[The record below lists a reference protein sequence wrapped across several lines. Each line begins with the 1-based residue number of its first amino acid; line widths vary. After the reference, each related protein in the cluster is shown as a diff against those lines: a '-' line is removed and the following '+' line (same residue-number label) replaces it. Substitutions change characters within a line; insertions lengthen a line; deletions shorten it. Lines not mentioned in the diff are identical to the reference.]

1 MATLEYHDKR
11 IVYSVVFG
19 AVIFLSAITGYNIN
33 MGVKYQKEISEHEE
47 KIGKLEQNQSQRKFL
62 HKELKEEEI
71 KQIKTDALFVNKLI
85 AIDIFPWDRL
95 LETLEDNIPEDII
108 LMNLSLSDIYG
119 SDIYGSDIYG
129 SDIYDKLL
137 LKGYAGSIEKIALFL
152 KKLEAST
159 MFQKCMILKLSV
171 EKGSLKEISKKKSF
185 NIYFEIETSLLMN
198 EIFPEDKYG
207 NLATTLVQLAE

>member
-11 IVYSVVFG
+11 IVYSVVLG
-19 AVIFLSAITGYNIN
+19 AIIFLSAITGYNIN
-33 MGVKYQKEISEHEE
+33 MGVKYQKEISEYEE
-47 KIGKLEQNQSQRKFL
+47 KIGKLEQNQSQKKFL

-119 SDIYGSDIYG
+119 SDIY
-129 SDIYDKLL
+129 DKLL
-137 LKGYAGSIEKIALFL
+137 LKGSGDSIEKIALFL
-152 KKLEAST
+152 KKLEESS

-171 EKGSLKEISKKKSF
+171 EKGSLEEISKKKSF
-185 NIYFEIETSLLMN
+185 NIYFEIESLLLMN
-198 EIFPEDKYG
+198 EIFSEDKYG
-207 NLATTLVQLAE
+207 NFATTLVQLAE

>member
-11 IVYSVVFG
+11 IVYLVVLG
-19 AVIFLSAITGYNIN
+19 AIIFLSAITGYNIN
-33 MGVKYQKEISEHEE
+33 MGVKYQKEISEYEG

-95 LETLEDNIPEDII
+95 LEALEDNMPEDII
-108 LMNLSLSDIYG
+108 LMSLSLSNID
-119 SDIYGSDIYG
+119 G

-137 LKGYAGSIEKIALFL
+137 LKGSAGSIEKIALFL
-152 KKLEAST
+152 KKLEESSI
-159 MFQKCMILKLSV
+159 FQKCMILKLSV
-171 EKGSLKEISKKKSF
+171 EKGNLEEIAKKKSF
-185 NIYFEIETSLLMN
+185 NIYFEIESSLLMN

-207 NLATTLVQLAE
+207 NFATTLVQ

>member
-1 MATLEYHDKR
+1 MASLEYHDKR
-11 IVYSVVFG
+11 VVYSVVLG
-19 AVIFLSAITGYNIN
+19 AIIFLSAITGYNIN
-33 MGVKYQKEISEHEE
+33 MGVKYQKEISEYEE
-47 KIGKLEQNQSQRKFL
+47 KIEKLEQNQSQKKFL

-95 LETLEDNIPEDII
+95 IKTLEDNIPEDII
-108 LMNLSLSDIYG
+108 LMNLSLSD
-119 SDIYGSDIYG
+119 SYG

-152 KKLEAST
+152 KKLEESSI
-159 MFQKCMILKLSV
+159 FQKCMILKLSV

-185 NIYFEIETSLLMN
+185 NIYFEIEGSLLMN

-207 NLATTLVQLAE
+207 NLATCAVSH

>member
-11 IVYSVVFG
+11 IVYSVVLG
-19 AVIFLSAITGYNIN
+19 AIIFLSAITGYNIN
-33 MGVKYQKEISEHEE
+33 MGVKYQKEISEYEE
-47 KIGKLEQNQSQRKFL
+47 KIGKLEQNQSQKKFL

-119 SDIYGSDIYG
+119 SN
-129 SDIYDKLL
+129 IYDKLL
-137 LKGYAGSIEKIALFL
+137 LKGSAGSIEKIALFL
-152 KKLEAST
+152 KKLEESS

-171 EKGSLKEISKKKSF
+171 EKGSLEEISKKKSF
-185 NIYFEIETSLLMN
+185 NIYFEIESLLIIN

>member
-11 IVYSVVFG
+11 IVYSVVLG
-19 AVIFLSAITGYNIN
+19 AIIFLSAITGYNIN
-33 MGVKYQKEISEHEE
+33 MGVKYQKEISEYEE
-47 KIGKLEQNQSQRKFL
+47 KIGKLEQNQSQKKFL

-119 SDIYGSDIYG
+119 SN
-129 SDIYDKLL
+129 IYDKLL
-137 LKGYAGSIEKIALFL
+137 LKGSAGSIEKIALFL
-152 KKLEAST
+152 KKLEESS

-171 EKGSLKEISKKKSF
+171 EKGSLEEISKKKSF
-185 NIYFEIETSLLMN
+185 NIYFEIESLL
-198 EIFPEDKYG
+198 IPKLSDFGLD
-207 NLATTLVQLAE
+207 LH

>member
-11 IVYSVVFG
+11 IVYSVVLG
-19 AVIFLSAITGYNIN
+19 AIIFLSAITGYNIN
-33 MGVKYQKEISEHEE
+33 MGVKYQKEISGYEE
-47 KIGKLEQNQSQRKFL
+47 KIGKLEQNQSRREFF
-62 HKELKEEEI
+62 HRELKEEEI

-95 LETLEDNIPEDII
+95 LETLEDNMPEDII

-119 SDIYGSDIYG
+119 SDIY
-129 SDIYDKLL
+129 DKLL
-137 LKGYAGSIEKIALFL
+137 LQGCSGSIEKIALFL
-152 KKLEAST
+152 KKLEESSI
-159 MFQKCMILKLSV
+159 FQKCMILKLSV
-171 EKGSLKEISKKKSF
+171 EKGGLEEISKKKSF
-185 NIYFEIETSLLMN
+185 NIYFEIESSLLMN

>member
-33 MGVKYQKEISEHEE
+33 MGVKNQKEISEYEE

-108 LMNLSLSDIYG
+108 LMNLSL

>member
-11 IVYSVVFG
+11 IVYSVVLG
-19 AVIFLSAITGYNIN
+19 AIIFLSAITGYNIN
-33 MGVKYQKEISEHEE
+33 MGVKYQKEISEYEE
-47 KIGKLEQNQSQRKFL
+47 KIGKLEQNQSQKKFL

-119 SDIYGSDIYG
+119 SN
-129 SDIYDKLL
+129 IYDKLL
-137 LKGYAGSIEKIALFL
+137 LKGSAGSIEKIALFL
-152 KKLEAST
+152 KKLEESS
-159 MFQKCMILKLSV
+159 MFQKCIILKLSV
-171 EKGSLKEISKKKSF
+171 EKGSLEEISKKKSF
-185 NIYFEIETSLLMN
+185 NIYFEIESLLIIN
-198 EIFPEDKYG
+198 EIFPEDKYR
-207 NLATTLVQLAE
+207 NLATTLVQ

>member
-1 MATLEYHDKR
+1 MASLEYHDKR
-11 IVYSVVFG
+11 VVYSVVLG
-19 AVIFLSAITGYNIN
+19 AIIFLSAITGYNIN
-33 MGVKYQKEISEHEE
+33 MGVKYQKEISEYEE
-47 KIGKLEQNQSQRKFL
+47 KIEKLEQNQSQKKFL

-95 LETLEDNIPEDII
+95 LKTLEDNIPEDII
-108 LMNLSLSDIYG
+108 LMNLSLSD
-119 SDIYGSDIYG
+119 SYG

-152 KKLEAST
+152 KKLEESSI
-159 MFQKCMILKLSV
+159 FQKCMILKLSV

-185 NIYFEIETSLLMN
+185 NIYFEIEGSLLMN

-207 NLATTLVQLAE
+207 NLATCAVSH

>member
-1 MATLEYHDKR
+1 MKPIKVNMASLEYHDKR
-11 IVYSVVFG
+11 VVYSVVLG
-19 AVIFLSAITGYNIN
+19 AIIFLSAITGYNIN
-33 MGVKYQKEISEHEE
+33 MGVKYQKEISEYEE
-47 KIGKLEQNQSQRKFL
+47 KIEKLEQNQSQKKFL

-95 LETLEDNIPEDII
+95 IKTLEDNIPEDII
-108 LMNLSLSDIYG
+108 LMNLSLSD
-119 SDIYGSDIYG
+119 SYG

-152 KKLEAST
+152 KKLEESSI
-159 MFQKCMILKLSV
+159 FQKCMILKLSV

-185 NIYFEIETSLLMN
+185 NIYFEIEGSLLMN

-207 NLATTLVQLAE
+207 NLATCAVSH